1 MYKERSQ
8 KFCLFINFLL
18 LFFSRTKTWT
28 SDLYSIPDPGAGEG
42 VPLQSIPDPTTE
54 NRDCSRTLS
63 DGTADQDL
71 VPEPADEVEEGEQ
84 VKVGRRGG
92 RHRRLAPRFKLS

>member
-1 MYKERSQ
+1 MSFHY
-8 KFCLFINFLL
+8 
-18 LFFSRTKTWT
+18 FFSRTKTWT

-54 NRDCSRTLS
+54 NRDRPRPLP